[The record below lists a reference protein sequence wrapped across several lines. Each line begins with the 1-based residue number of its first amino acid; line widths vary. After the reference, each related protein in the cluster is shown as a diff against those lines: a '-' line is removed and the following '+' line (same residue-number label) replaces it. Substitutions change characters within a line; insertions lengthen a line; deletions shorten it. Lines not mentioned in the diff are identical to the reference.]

1 MDDDAAL
8 WDLLEAVARDG
19 DAAWPALLT
28 ALQPA
33 LIAIARRQP
42 IGRLRD
48 HEDSPREIA
57 TRVFSRLHARD
68 FAAIRKLC
76 ARAPRPVLRAWL
88 RVIVRRSAID
98 YMRASPEFERAT
110 AHRPDRWISLASLT
124 SAAPAAAESIV
135 EQRRLVLSTTRDLVD
150 RAARAYRAEGDR
162 ALTRLAQEWRL
173 ARLQVRRLATRGD
186 QMIAVLVAVLEGRA
200 QGDTAAALGLTPREV
215 ELTVRYLE
223 ELLRARFAE
232 P

>member
-1 MDDDAAL
+1 
-8 WDLLEAVARDG
+8 
-19 DAAWPALLT
+19 
-28 ALQPA
+28 
-33 LIAIARRQP
+33 
-42 IGRLRD
+42 
-48 HEDSPREIA
+48 
-57 TRVFSRLHARD
+57 
-68 FAAIRKLC
+68 
-76 ARAPRPVLRAWL
+76 VLRAWL